1 MFFKILLEFLTGYV
15 SISVEGYYIERFI
28 NICISEDILLWNIKR
43 EKSSFLYANIG
54 IKNFKKLKD
63 IARKTKCR
71 IELKEKKGIPF
82 LLHRYKKR
90 KIFLILLILLVILI
104 YSASNFV
111 WNIEVIGNET
121 ISSEE
126 LIQNLNENGLKIGRL
141 KSKVDTKDII
151 NNIRLE
157 REDIAWMGIELD
169 GTNAKVNIV
178 ESSPKPDIIDED
190 EYCNIV
196 SEKVG
201 VITKIVPQNGTAL
214 VKVGDIVKE
223 GSILIGGWLEGKY
236 TGTRYVHSN
245 GDVQAKVWYSKREKM
260 ELGTAVK
267 KETGNEEK
275 KYAIYFNNF
284 KINLGKSIPN
294 FEKYDTISEKK
305 KLKLF
310 SNFYLPIEIEK
321 NLYKEVNLEEIQ
333 YEKEEA
339 VQILTEKLENE
350 LSTEIQNTQNIVNKQ
365 VNEYQQDGY
374 VEVEVIYEVLENIGT
389 KEKLIF

>member
-1 MFFKILLEFLTGYV
+1 LLFKILLEFITGYV

-28 NICISEDILLWNIKR
+28 NICISKNILLWNIKR

-54 IKNFKKLKD
+54 IKNFKKLKE

-82 LLHRYKKR
+82 ILHRYKKR
-90 KIFLILLILLVILI
+90 KIFLILLILLLI
-104 YSASNFV
+104 AIYFASNFI
-111 WNIEVIGNET
+111 WNIEVIGNEK
-121 ISSEE
+121 INSEE
-126 LIQNLNENGLKIGRL
+126 LIQDLNDQGLKIGML
-141 KSKVDTKDII
+141 KSKVNTKDII
-151 NNIRLE
+151 NNIRLK
-157 REDIAWMGIELD
+157 RQDIAWMGIEID
-169 GTNAKVNIV
+169 GTNAQINVV
-178 ESSPKPDIIDED
+178 ESSPKPDIINED

-196 SEKVG
+196 SDKVG

-214 VKVGDIVKE
+214 VKIGDIVKE
-223 GSILIGGWLEGKY
+223 GTILIGGWLEGKY

-245 GDVQAKVWYSKREKM
+245 GEIQAKVWYSKREKM
-260 ELGTAVK
+260 ELISSVK

-284 KINLGKSIPN
+284 KINLGKSIPK
-294 FEKYDTISEKK
+294 FEKYDTINEKK

-310 SNFYLPIEIEK
+310 SNFYLPIQIET

-333 YEKEEA
+333 YEKQEA
-339 VQILTEKLENE
+339 VQILTEKIDKE
-350 LSTEIQNTQNIVNKQ
+350 LTAEIQNTQNIVNKQ
-365 VNEYQQDGY
+365 VNEYEQDGY

-389 KEKLIF
+389 KEKIVF